1 MGCLI
6 RRSLLRA
13 EVCYEYFNS
22 VMLVTYPRTAFD
34 VFKPDQGQR
43 RRRSVD
49 RSKSLRCGMR
59 IKIHPYK

>member
-6 RRSLLRA
+6 CRSLLRA

-34 VFKPDQGQR
+34 VRLSHSRQLLAQLNLC
-43 RRRSVD
+43 SVV
-49 RSKSLRCGMR
+49 
-59 IKIHPYK
+59 